1 MGLIKV
7 FKDAVGG
14 ALGDQWL
21 EVIKA
26 VGMKETTVMAPGVP
40 VREGSARNNNVKG
53 TSNTVSNGSIIQV
66 FDNQMMML
74 VDGGKIVDYT
84 AEPGYFKVDNSS
96 LPSLFNGQF
105 KDTLKESF
113 NRIKYG
119 GTTPTEQFVVFLNL
133 QEIKG
138 LLFGTENPI
147 NYYDTFYDAELNI
160 RAHGEYSIKI
170 VDPLKFYSEVISKD
184 AVIKGQTV
192 EMSSISSLYKAEFL
206 TALRSTI
213 NQMSA
218 DGERI
223 SFVSS
228 KSSKLAEYMSQALDD
243 VWREQRGFVIQAVA
257 IEPSYDKES
266 QELIKLRNTGAMLKD
281 QNIQA
286 GYMAGKIGEGIASAG
301 ANSGGAVNAF
311 MGMGMAMNNGANI
324 MGGYQQN
331 AVAQPQQQPQPQP
344 AQQVQNASAD
354 SWVCSCGS
362 TNTGKFCA
370 ECGKAKQEEKAA
382 DSWTCK
388 CGATNKG
395 KFCADCGSPKPS
407 AAKCSQCGYEATE
420 GQTPKFCPEC
430 GNKM

>member
-7 FKDAVGG
+7 VKDAIGG

-26 VGMKETTVMAPGVP
+26 EGMRETTVMAPGVP
-40 VREGSARNNNVKG
+40 VREGSARNSNTKG
-53 TSNTVSNGSIIQV
+53 TANTVSNGSIIQV

-74 VDGGKIVDYT
+74 IDGGKVVDYT
-84 AEPGYFKVDNSS
+84 AEPGYYKVDNSS

-119 GTTPTEQFVVFLNL
+119 GTTPTEQFVIFLNL

-138 LLFGTENPI
+138 LKFGTENPI

-160 RAHGEYSIKI
+160 RAHGEYSIKVI
-170 VDPLKFYSEVISKD
+170 DPFKFYSEVIPKD
-184 AVIKGQTV
+184 AVIKGQTI

-228 KSSKLAEYMSQALDD
+228 KSSMVADYMSKALDD
-243 VWREQRGFVIQAVA
+243 AWKEQRGFVIQAVA
-257 IEPSYDKES
+257 VEPSYDQQS

-324 MGGYQQN
+324 MGGYQAAQ
-331 AVAQPQQQPQPQP
+331 AQQPQQQATKP
-344 AQQVQNASAD
+344 AAAAD
-354 SWVCSCGS
+354 SWTCGCGAV
-362 TNTGKFCA
+362 NTGKFCA
-370 ECGKAKQEEKAA
+370 ECGSAKPA
-382 DSWTCK
+382 DKGSWTCK

-395 KFCADCGSPKPS
+395 KFCAECGSPKP
-407 AAKCSQCGYEATE
+407 AANKCSKCGYEAPE

-430 GNKM
+430 GNKMSE